1 MARHGCKELVCLG
14 CAIHSNLVLFFIPA
28 SEPKISQGAP
38 SYEDAV
44 RGGAA
49 EVGDFSEAT
58 ETSATETAELPQRP
72 VPGDQHLQSWQ
83 QLSQA
88 RMCHTV
94 QRRFLSSLKNQSLR
108 E

>member
-58 ETSATETAELPQRP
+58 VAAELPQRP

-88 RMCHTV
+88 RMCHIV

>member
-1 MARHGCKELVCLG
+1 MAARSSFVLAVPST
-14 CAIHSNLVLFFIPA
+14 ATLFFSSSQLLNQKSA
-28 SEPKISQGAP
+28 KEHQAMRMQSEEAP
-38 SYEDAV
+38 
-44 RGGAA
+44 A

-58 ETSATETAELPQRP
+58 AAAELPQRT
-72 VPGDQHLQSWQ
+72 VPGDRHLQSWQ

>member
-1 MARHGCKELVCLG
+1 MRMQSEE
-14 CAIHSNLVLFFIPA
+14 VLQKWETFLP
-28 SEPKISQGAP
+28 
-38 SYEDAV
+38 
-44 RGGAA
+44 
-49 EVGDFSEAT
+49 EAT
-58 ETSATETAELPQRP
+58 VAAELPQRP

-88 RMCHTV
+88 RMCHIV